1 MCLPINIG
9 MPARVLV
16 RKGGETS
23 VPKLNHDET
32 QRRLTEGLLALIADH
47 PLYEVQVRE
56 VCAQAGVSRSTFY
69 KHYEGMEGF
78 IRAIEEQFVGQMNEA
93 FSGTNVFL
101 RSVSQDAHEIFARCT
116 AFMHR
121 HASFARPMI
130 GPNGS
135 PTLHRRIARL
145 WTEQV
150 HEALDLLKPLVRPD
164 LDIEFFSSCVS
175 AAMLTLLEVDLLHE
189 GDYNADY
196 VARQM
201 SAIVH
206 GCMLDAAMRGHA
218 RAQWHMAETHEA
230 VASYQ
235 KERLAP

>member
-1 MCLPINIG
+1 MSTDG
-9 MPARVLV
+9 AMPMKELV
-16 RKGGETS
+16 WKGGETS
-23 VPKLNHDET
+23 VPKLNHNET

-56 VCAQAGVSRSTFY
+56 LCAQAGVSRSTFY

-78 IRAIEEQFVGQMNEA
+78 ICAIEEQFVEQMNEA

-101 RSVSQDAHEIFARCT
+101 LSVSRDAREIFARCT
-116 AFMHR
+116 AFMHC
-121 HASFARPMI
+121 HASFVRPMI

-135 PTLHRRIARL
+135 PTLRRRIAKL

-150 HEALDLLKPLVRPD
+150 HETLDLLRPLVRPD
-164 LDIEFFSSCVS
+164 LDVEFFSSCVS

-189 GDYNADY
+189 GDYSADY

-201 SAIVH
+201 AAIVH
-206 GCMLDAAMRGHA
+206 GCMLDAAMQGHA
-218 RAQWHMAETHEA
+218 RDQWRMADTHEA
-230 VASYQ
+230 VAPYQ
-235 KERLAP
+235 EERPAP